1 MIKRKR
7 VYICDHCGAVGLETE
22 YHFFFDCWKDA
33 PEGWTKLGN
42 EDLCP
47 LCSEIYEKFK
57 QQVMNERKDD
67 AK

>member
-7 VYICDHCGAVGLETE
+7 VYFCDHCGAVGLETTW
-22 YHFFFDCWKDA
+22 YMMLDTWKGP

-57 QQVMNERKDD
+57 QQVMNEKKDD

>member
-7 VYICDHCGAVGLETE
+7 VYICDHCGAAGLETE
-22 YHFFFDCWKDA
+22 YRRYFDIWKDA
-33 PEGWTKLGN
+33 PEGWTKLGK

-67 AK
+67 AE